1 VVVDEARRI
10 IFMMENVTDEEM
22 PPKSIWHSPKKCVQ
36 WVKDRRDDRTSKK
49 DGSGGFL
56 EFKETEV
63 EKRS

>member
-1 VVVDEARRI
+1 
-10 IFMMENVTDEEM
+10 MMENVTDEEM